1 MKLIRV
7 SRKTKTEERYS
18 PNMGVL
24 QTKVTYIRKN
34 LLGLP
39 FRTLYK
45 YRETYYGEVK
55 ACEDCSL
62 QR

>member
-7 SRKTKTEERYS
+7 SRKTKTEARYS
-18 PNMGVL
+18 PKMGVL
-24 QTKVTYIRKN
+24 ETKVTYIRKN
-34 LLGLP
+34 LLGVPL
-39 FRTLYK
+39 RTLYK
-45 YRETYYGEVK
+45 YRGTYYGEVK